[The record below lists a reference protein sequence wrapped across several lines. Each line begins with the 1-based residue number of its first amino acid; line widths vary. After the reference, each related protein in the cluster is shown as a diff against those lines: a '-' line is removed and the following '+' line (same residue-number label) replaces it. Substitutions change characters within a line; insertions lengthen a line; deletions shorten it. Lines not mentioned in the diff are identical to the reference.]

1 MAFQR
6 VFGENVKIKVRSS
19 YINGILHGRWDS
31 YDKNGNLYSSSI
43 CKKGTCKKPLTNHEI
58 FYLY

>member
-6 VFGENVKIKVRSS
+6 VFGKNGKIKVRSS
-19 YINGILHGRWDS
+19 YVNGILHGRWDS

-43 CKKGTCKKPLTNHEI
+43 CNEGTCKKTSN
-58 FYLY
+58 